1 MIRLVDRII
10 VGHMS
15 QKIYNYIRSHRK
27 RAGLSQEELAFLLGC
42 QSHTKVSRY
51 ENLSREPNIQTVFA
65 CQAVFQIEA
74 RTLFPGMYTKVEH
87 KVITRARML
96 HTLLQKN
103 GADVSA
109 SYKRVFLEKIIANEV
124 PSVRAQYNGKTNR

>member
-27 RAGLSQEELAFLLGC
+27 RAGLDQEELAFLLGC
-42 QSHTKVSRY
+42 QCGTKVSRY
-51 ENLSREPNIQTVFA
+51 ENFSREPNIQTVFA

-96 HTLLQKN
+96 HTILRKK
-103 GADVSA
+103 GDDVSA
-109 SYKRVFLEKIIANEV
+109 SHKLAFLEELIANEV
-124 PSVRAQYNGKTNR
+124 PSGRAQYNGKTNR